1 MNFGIHPN
9 DLANAW
15 TFQQVY
21 LVIEN
26 RVEQNDRINLG
37 FRVDNL
43 LGNEWQNFHST
54 GLFDNAFR
62 LDHVGFDLV
71 QLYGEIHLPVLTRG
85 GLDVKGGRFFA
96 LSGYE
101 NGPAPMRPL
110 LSSSYVDYYA
120 NPFTLFGVLTTLHL
134 TDQIT
139 LYNGAVNGWDRW
151 IDAHDKWNYTGGF
164 TWFSGDGRTE
174 WTITVDSGPS
184 QYPRFLPPTLVPF
197 PTGTVPTPAL
207 VGRQNPDYP
216 RDIRTLMTSVVGHE
230 WTNNFTTIVETD
242 LGYEDNIP
250 AWARRDRAKRFMVR
264 RGRLV
269 PLRPGRETHGCL
281 PGGILQRRP
290 SGADPR
296 LRHVLRDD
304 AGSDLPSQELA
315 LGPSRGTIRLGRT
328 DTPVQRGTL
337 RQPVHLR
344 LRHDHLILTRLGRRE
359 SPLPSSS

>member
-1 MNFGIHPN
+1 LPSSVITRGHP
-9 DLANAW
+9 DTLPK
-15 TFQQVY
+15 
-21 LVIEN
+21 
-26 RVEQNDRINLG
+26 QNDRINLG

-96 LSGYE
+96 LSGYV

-184 QYPRFLPPTLVPF
+184 QFPRFLPPTLVPF
-197 PTGTVPTPAL
+197 PTGTVPIPPL
-207 VGRQNPDYP
+207 VGRRNPDYS
-216 RDIRTLMTSVVGHE
+216 RDIRTLVTSVVGHE

-250 AWARRDRAKRFMVR
+250 
-264 RGRLV
+264 GL
-269 PLRPGRETHGCL
+269 G
-281 PGGILQRRP
+281 PGGTGRNTSWYGAAGWFLYDLAEKLTGVYRAEFFSDVQGARTRVSDTFYETTLGLIYRP
-290 SGADPR
+290 RSWLWVRPEARFDWAARTHPFNEGRSG
-296 LRHVLRDD
+296 
-304 AGSDLPSQELA
+304 SQFTF
-315 LGPSRGTIRLGRT
+315 GFDMI
-328 DTPVQRGTL
+328 TL
-337 RQPVHLR
+337 F
-344 LRHDHLILTRLGRRE
+344 
-359 SPLPSSS
+359 